1 MRHGVRVLVAE
12 DESIVAEDL
21 RERLTKMGNTVV
33 GSVATGEQAIQASE
47 QSHPDLVLMDIR
59 LRGRMDGV
67 EAADQI
73 RKRFHIPVVYLT
85 AHSDDDTIHRATQTQ
100 PQGYLL
106 KPFEER
112 DLRANIELAMSKH
125 ALEEQLRQSEQRWAT
140 TLSSIGDAVIATDPQ
155 GRVTFVN
162 AVAEKLTGWL
172 REQAVGK
179 PLDHIFQLV
188 HAKTK
193 TTCPSPLSK
202 ALLDAA
208 PAKLDGDI
216 LLVTKDGDE
225 IPIDDCA
232 APIFGPD
239 RRLQGGVLVFRDVRE
254 QRAAADAQRQAQE
267 QLHWLQRLEA
277 IGRFAGGMAHE
288 INNMLTVVLGCG
300 ELLLTQ
306 LGPNHVMR
314 STLETMQAAAD
325 RTASLTRQLL
335 AFSRKQMLSPTVLN
349 LNEVLQRLQVMFARL
364 LGDDVELVL
373 RLDARLEAVLVDRMQ
388 CEQVLVN
395 LALNARDAMPQGGS
409 LILETRNVLLDD
421 AFVAR
426 HPQIAPGPYV
436 LLTVKDTGCGMDAA
450 TQTHIFEPFFTT
462 KEMGRG
468 TGLGL
473 ATVFGIVT
481 QSGGHILVESAPGQ
495 GSVFSIYLPTAP
507 HGAAPAPQPATR
519 PSPLSGGSETVLV
532 VEDEEAVRLL
542 VARSLRQMGY
552 SVLEAS
558 SGAEALQLVE
568 SHGDQ
573 IHLLLTDVMMPKMLG
588 PQVAQQALAKHAN
601 MKVVYMSGHT
611 DQRNFPEELQRDGI
625 HFLQKPFLIS
635 TLSWRVRKALDS

>member
-1 MRHGVRVLVAE
+1 MTHGVRVLVAE

-47 QSHPDLVLMDIR
+47 LSHPDLVLMDIR
-59 LRGRMDGV
+59 LQGRLDGV

-73 RKRFHIPVVYLT
+73 RRRFHIPVVYLT
-85 AHSDDDTIHRATQTQ
+85 AHSDDNTLRRATQTQ

-106 KPFEER
+106 KPFEES
-112 DLRANIELAMSKH
+112 DLRVNIELALSKH

-162 AVAEKLTGWL
+162 AVAEKLTGWPHD
-172 REQAVGK
+172 QAVGK
-179 PLDHIFQLV
+179 PIDLVFPLV
-188 HAKTK
+188 HEKTK
-193 TTCPSPLSK
+193 TTSPSPLAK
-202 ALLDAA
+202 ALLDGA
-208 PAKLDGDI
+208 PAALEGDT
-216 LLVTKDGDE
+216 LLIAKDGSE

-254 QRAAADAQRQAQE
+254 KRAAAAAQRQAQE

-306 LGPNHVMR
+306 LGPHHAMR

-349 LNEVLQRLQVMFARL
+349 LNKVLQHLQVMFARL
-364 LGDDVELVL
+364 LGDDIELVL
-373 RLDARLEAVLVDRMQ
+373 RLDPHLEAVLVDRMQ

-395 LALNARDAMPQGGS
+395 LAWNARDAMPKGGT
-409 LILETRNVLLDD
+409 LTLETRNVQLDD
-421 AFVAR
+421 AFAAR
-426 HPQIAPGPYV
+426 HPQIVPGAYV
-436 LLTVKDTGCGMDAA
+436 LLAVKDTGCGMDAA
-450 TQTHIFEPFFTT
+450 TQAHLFEPFFTT
-462 KEMGRG
+462 KEMGKG

-473 ATVFGIVT
+473 ATVFGIIT
-481 QSGGHILVESAPGQ
+481 QSGGHILVDSVPGQ
-495 GSVFSIYLPTAP
+495 GATFSIHLPTVSE
-507 HGAAPAPQPATR
+507 GATPAPQPAALPT
-519 PSPLSGGSETVLV
+519 PLSGGSETVLV

-542 VARSLRQMGY
+542 VARSLRQLGY
-552 SVLEAS
+552 SVLEAA
-558 SGAEALQLVE
+558 SGPEALQLVE

-573 IHLLLTDVMMPKMLG
+573 IHLLLTDVMMPRMLG

-601 MKVVYMSGHT
+601 MKVVYMSGYA
-611 DQRNFPEELQRDGI
+611 DQKNFPEGLQRDGI